1 MYDIPLWIALAAS
14 LLSCYFAACTQALKT
29 FNRTRLLERLEETRR
44 AHRIA
49 FFTDRAEDLALLTGT
64 IRSCL
69 NMAVVLFALVWVEG
83 RFPDLKRG
91 EHLLGACII
100 AGVMVT
106 VFGVAVAGSLAR
118 YRSEVILAGSSAA
131 LSVMIRLF
139 EPLVKL
145 LHGLDPIVRRIFGVH
160 QSEGENAASQEVLS
174 VVEEHQVEGA
184 VDNAQKQMIEAVFDL
199 PTTTAG
205 EIMTPRTEVQG
216 LPLDSTLDQVKE
228 TVLRDGHS
236 RIPVFDRTVDNIVG
250 VLFVKDLIRFLGP
263 HEGFDL
269 RSVLR
274 EPLMVPET
282 KPVRELLTEFKTRK
296 VHMAIVLD
304 EYGGTAGLVTIED
317 IIEELVGEIADEYD
331 VAQDEPN
338 ITRVDDKT
346 LDVDARV
353 RFTDLA
359 EELGLTLPEELDYD
373 TVGGFVFSTLGHI
386 PTAGEQ
392 FEHESLRFTVT
403 DAGRTRVNRVR
414 IEKLTPEA
422 AAAMNVQAENRNGHG

>member
-1 MYDIPLWIALAAS
+1 MYDIALWIALAAA
-14 LLSCYFAACTQALKT
+14 LLSCYFAACTHALKT
-29 FNRTRLLERLEETRR
+29 FNRSRLIERLEAMGRG
-44 AHRIA
+44 HRIA
-49 FFTDRAEDLALLTGT
+49 FFTDRADDLALLTG
-64 IRSCL
+64 IVRSCL
-69 NMAVVLFALVWVEG
+69 NMAVVLCTLLWVEG
-83 RFPDLKRG
+83 RWPDHGRPAIYL
-91 EHLLGACII
+91 AAFIV
-100 AGVMVT
+100 AGLFVT
-106 VFGVAVAGSLAR
+106 VFGVAVAGSLSR
-118 YRSEVILAGSSAA
+118 YRSEAILAGSSGL
-131 LSVMIRLF
+131 LSLMLRLLK
-139 EPLVKL
+139 PLVFA
-145 LHGLDPIVRRIFGVH
+145 LHGLDPIIRRIFGVNLH
-160 QSEGENAASQEVLS
+160 EELNAASQEVLS
-174 VVEEHQVEGA
+174 VVEEHEVDGV

-216 LPLDSTLDQVKE
+216 LPLDASVQQIKDGI
-228 TVLRDGHS
+228 LRDGHS
-236 RIPVFDRTVDNIVG
+236 RIPVYDRTIDNIVG
-250 VLFVKDLIRFLGP
+250 ILFAKDLIKFLGP
-263 HEGFDL
+263 GEAFDL

-331 VAQDEPN
+331 TAHDEPN
-338 ITRVDDKT
+338 ITRVDEKT

-414 IEKLTPEA
+414 VEKLSADA
-422 AAAMNVQAENRNGHG
+422 AASGMQGEHRGGHG